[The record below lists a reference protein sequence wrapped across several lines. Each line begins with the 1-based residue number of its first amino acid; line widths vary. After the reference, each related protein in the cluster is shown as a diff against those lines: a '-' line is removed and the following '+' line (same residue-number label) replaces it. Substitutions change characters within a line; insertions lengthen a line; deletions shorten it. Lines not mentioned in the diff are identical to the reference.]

1 MGVPVT
7 TVVSVSSSTANGAYK
22 VGDLISIQVVFNA
35 ALEIIG
41 TPHLELALPSGRF
54 ASFTNLATDT
64 KIMNFS
70 YTVQAGDT
78 SADLDF
84 TSTTA
89 LTLNG
94 GTIKPSAFSVGAI
107 LTLPAPGTANS
118 LGANNALVI
127 DTTAPSVNTINRV
140 ASALTNSTSFDY
152 TVNFSENVTGVD
164 TGDFTLVGS
173 GSANGS
179 IASITGSGSTYVVT
193 VNGVSG
199 DGSLKLNANGGGV
212 IDAAG
217 NLASGF
223 TSGQSYTL
231 DHTAPAVNTVTV
243 PTDASYTT
251 GQNLDFTVN
260 FNEAI
265 NVDAIGGT
273 PFVSLT
279 LNSGGTVQA
288 AYLSGSGGTG
298 LTFRYVVA
306 GNVADPDGITVG
318 SSVILNGG
326 TLKDS
331 AGNDATLTLNSVGNT
346 TGVLISAPAVPPVF
360 NTAAVNG
367 NSLVISYTEATT
379 LDAAHLP
386 ALSAYTV
393 SVGGVANTVTGLT
406 IDALAKT
413 ATLTLTTPVTAG
425 QSVTVAYNDP
435 TAGNDANAL
444 QNAAG
449 TDAAT
454 FSATAVT
461 NNTVAPPVVPPVSGG
476 ITVTAPANGGVL
488 TGTPFADT
496 FVGSSAKDTFFPAG
510 GADSVDGGAGV
521 DTVILAGSR
530 AQFGIT
536 HQADGSFS
544 VRSLT
549 DSSSVVTVKNVERL
563 TFDNQTIALDVTP
576 TSSRVAELYHLTLG
590 RNPEENGLGFYVGV
604 SGQGLSSAQLAL
616 NFVSSAEFTK
626 LYGTPNNTAFVT
638 QLYQNAFGRAPDA
651 EGLAFHVAQLA
662 KNPGAAGL
670 ANVIAN
676 FVDSPEMAIKLAG
689 VVDQGIPLYG

>member
-1 MGVPVT
+1 MAVPVP

-22 VGDLISIQVVFNA
+22 AGDVISIQVVFSEAVEVTN
-35 ALEIIG
+35 G
-41 TPHLELALPSGRF
+41 PPQLELTLGSVRLASYTAVGSSPTALN
-54 ASFTNLATDT
+54 FT
-64 KIMNFS
+64 
-70 YTVQAGDT
+70 YTVQAGDN
-78 SADLDF
+78 SADLDYS
-84 TSTTA
+84 STIA
-89 LTLNG
+89 LSLNG
-94 GTIKPSAFSVGAI
+94 GTIQSPILLENAA
-107 LTLPAPGTANS
+107 LTLPTPGAANS
-118 LGANNALVI
+118 LGANKALVI
-127 DTTAPSVNTINRV
+127 DTTAPPAPSTPNLLA
-140 ASALTNSTSFDY
+140 ASDSGSSNSDKLTNVTTPSFTGTAQANA
-152 TVNFSENVTGVD
+152 TVKLFD
-164 TGDFTLVGS
+164 TNGTTELGTTTADGS
-173 GSANGS
+173 GNWILTSNTLSPGLH
-179 IASITGSGSTYVVT
+179 SITAKAT
-193 VNGVSG
+193 
-199 DGSLKLNANGGGV
+199 
-212 IDAAG
+212 DAAG
-217 NLASGF
+217 NVSAASAGLGVAID
-223 TSGQSYTL
+223 T
-231 DHTAPAVNTVTV
+231 TAPSVSSVTV
-243 PTDASYTT
+243 PLNASYTT
-251 GQNLDFTVN
+251 GQALNFTVI

-265 NVDAIGGT
+265 SVTGT
-273 PFVSLT
+273 PTIALL
-279 LNSGGTVQA
+279 LNTGGIVQA
-288 AYLSGSGGTG
+288 AYASGSGTSA
-298 LTFRYVVA
+298 LTFTYVIA
-306 GNVADPDGITVG
+306 ANVADNDGIVVG
-318 SSVILNGG
+318 NSVILNGG
-326 TLKDS
+326 TLKDT
-331 AGNDATLTLNSVGNT
+331 AGNNAVLTLNAIGSTTNVLVG
-346 TGVLISAPAVPPVF
+346 APAVPPVF

-367 NSLVISYTEATT
+367 ISLVISYTEATT
-379 LDAAHLP
+379 LDAAHPP
-386 ALSAYTV
+386 APGAYSV
-393 SVGGVANTVTGLT
+393 LVGGVANVVTGLT

-413 ATLTLTTPVTAG
+413 AILTLTTPVTAG

-454 FSATAVT
+454 FSATAVI

-536 HQADGSFS
+536 HQTDGSFS

-604 SGQGLSSAQLAL
+604 SGQGLSTAQLAL

-689 VVDQGIPLYG
+689 VVDQGIPLYS

>member
-1 MGVPVT
+1 MAVPVP

-22 VGDLISIQVVFNA
+22 AGDVISIQVVFSEAVDVTN
-35 ALEIIG
+35 G
-41 TPHLELALPSGRF
+41 PPQLELAVGSGRV
-54 ASFTNLATDT
+54 ASYTVAGSSPTALNFT
-64 KIMNFS
+64 
-70 YTVQAGDT
+70 YTVQAGDN
-78 SADLDF
+78 SADLDYS
-84 TSTTA
+84 STTA
-89 LTLNG
+89 LSLNG
-94 GTIKPSAFSVGAI
+94 GTIQSPILLENAA
-107 LTLPAPGTANS
+107 LTLPTPGAANS
-118 LGANNALVI
+118 LGANKALVI
-127 DTTAPSVNTINRV
+127 DTIAPTAPSTPILRA
-140 ASALTNSTSFDY
+140 ASDSGSSNSDNITSVTTPSFTGTAQANATVKLFD
-152 TVNFSENVTGVD
+152 TDGTTELGTTTAD
-164 TGDFTLVGS
+164 GS
-173 GSANGS
+173 GNWILTSNTLSQGAH
-179 IASITGSGSTYVVT
+179 
-193 VNGVSG
+193 
-199 DGSLKLNANGGGV
+199 SLTAKAT
-212 IDAAG
+212 DAAG
-217 NLASGF
+217 NVSAASAGM
-223 TSGQSYTL
+223 GVL
-231 DHTAPAVNTVTV
+231 IDTAAPTVSTVTV
-243 PTDASYTT
+243 PLNASYTT
-251 GQNLDFTVN
+251 GQALSFTVN
-260 FNEAI
+260 FNQAI
-265 NVDAIGGT
+265 TVDATGGT
-273 PFVSLT
+273 PAVALI
-279 LNSGGTVQA
+279 LNTGGTVQA
-288 AYLSGSGGTG
+288 VYASGSGTTA
-298 LTFRYVVA
+298 LKFTYVIA
-306 GNVADPDGITVG
+306 PNVADNDGITLG
-318 SSVILNGG
+318 SSVNLNGG
-326 TLKDS
+326 TLKDT
-331 AGNDATLTLNSVGNT
+331 AGNNAVLTLNSVGNT
-346 TGVLISAPAVPPVF
+346 TGVLISAPAVAPVF

-476 ITVTAPANGGVL
+476 VTVTAPANGGVL

-496 FVGSSAKDTFFPAG
+496 FVGSSAKDTFFPVG

-536 HQADGSFS
+536 HQSDGSFS